1 MKDKRWIFLKD
12 CVWEA
17 PACLTKVYALATEYS
32 DCKSLFCTRLK
43 LQNAKIDDVV
53 TELLSLPTSGCFN
66 KHKELLLVLNDYL
79 DKGSPSDPILK
90 LKDKDVI
97 PVTKSLRVK
106 ERTNACLMN
115 YNKDMWYF
123 ADRVSLQESFKGKL
137 YLIDFTVAEV
147 RRLSPLI
154 KAINL
159 EDYLLSKAVVE
170 TTEFCGD
177 PIYDQDRT
185 MDLRNRAK
193 YFTRLVC

>member
-1 MKDKRWIFLKD
+1 MFLKD

-53 TELLSLPTSGCFN
+53 TEILSLPTSGCFN

-79 DKGSPSDPILK
+79 DNGSPSAAIRK
-90 LKDKDVI
+90 LKGKDVI
-97 PVTKSLRVK
+97 PVTKSHRI
-106 ERTNACLMN
+106 EEQTNACLMN
-115 YNKDMWYF
+115 YDKDLWYF
-123 ADRVSLQESFKGKL
+123 ADRVSLQESFEGKL

-147 RRLSPLI
+147 RRLLPLI
-154 KAINL
+154 KAMNL
-159 EDYLLSKAVVE
+159 ESYLLSRAVME

-177 PIYDQDRT
+177 PIYDQDGT

-193 YFTRLVC
+193 YFTRLV